1 MKTTATLAMLAAV
14 ASAVNPGEQMYFRRN
29 ATEPMTTLV
38 VKTTQLHTIISCAP
52 TVTNCPAHATGI
64 ATLPDSEKIT
74 KVVTDTIILAT
85 TVCPVTDIAKA
96 SSSAI
101 NSAQSSNNPAQV
113 TGTNTPSAPPAMT
126 TEVTDVV
133 TDKTYTITMGTG
145 SDASKATRTVRTTF
159 KKTVTVPYA
168 DVTAAPT
175 STGDTTT
182 TAWATKKVTKT
193 VKISKAKTST
203 TAGSLPTGSGSG
215 DCPASTVT
223 VTVAA
228 PTVYVTVGGASCTAD
243 AKPVAT
249 NEPTASQ
256 PPVDTQKPDATQTTS
271 GSQPSPTDCD
281 DDTVSTQ
288 KATPTLAPYP
298 TGNGTHPTSGRA
310 KPTGFAVIHR

>member
-1 MKTTATLAMLAAV
+1 MKTTVTLAMLAAV
-14 ASAVNPGEQMYFRRN
+14 ASAVNPGEHMYFRRN

-38 VKTTQLHTIISCAP
+38 VKTTQLHTIVSCAP

-74 KVVTDTIILAT
+74 KVVTDTVILAT

-126 TEVTDVV
+126 TEVNDVV

-145 SDASKATRTVRTTF
+145 SDASLATRTVRTTL

-203 TAGSLPTGSGSG
+203 TAGSKPTGSGSG
-215 DCPASTVT
+215 DCPVSTVT

-243 AKPVAT
+243 TKPIAT
-249 NEPTASQ
+249 SEPTSSQ
-256 PPVDTQKPDATQTTS
+256 PPVDTQKP

-281 DDTVSTQ
+281 DDTVPTQ
-288 KATPTLAPYP
+288 KATSTLAPYP

-310 KPTGFAVIHR
+310 KPTGFAIIHR

>member
-1 MKTTATLAMLAAV
+1 MKTTVTLAMLAAV
-14 ASAVNPGEQMYFRRN
+14 ASAVNPGGKHMFFRRN

-38 VKTTQLHTIISCAP
+38 VKTTQLHTIVSCAP
-52 TVTNCPAHATGI
+52 TVTNCPAHATAI

-74 KVVTDTIILAT
+74 KVLTDTVILAT
-85 TVCPVTDIAKA
+85 TVCPVTDIAKV

-101 NSAQSSNNPAQV
+101 SSAQNSNNPAQV

-126 TEVTDVV
+126 TEVSDVV

-145 SDASKATRTVRTTF
+145 SDASLATRTVRTTL

-193 VKISKAKTST
+193 IKISKAKTST
-203 TAGSLPTGSGSG
+203 TAGSQPTGSGSG

-243 AKPVAT
+243 AKPIAT
-249 NEPTASQ
+249 NEPTSSQ
-256 PPVDTQKPDATQTTS
+256 PPVATQSTS
-271 GSQPSPTDCD
+271 SSQPSSTDCD
-281 DDTVSTQ
+281 DNTVPTQ

-298 TGNGTHPTSGRA
+298 IGNGTHPTSGRA
-310 KPTGFAVIHR
+310 KSSGFAVIHR

>member
-1 MKTTATLAMLAAV
+1 MKTTVTLAMMAAV
-14 ASAVNPGEQMYFRRN
+14 ASAVNPGKHMYFRRN

-38 VKTTQLHTIISCAP
+38 VKTTQLHTIVSCAP

-74 KVVTDTIILAT
+74 KVVTDTVILAT

-113 TGTNTPSAPPAMT
+113 TGTNTPSAPPALT

-145 SDASKATRTVRTTF
+145 SDASLATRTVRTTL

-175 STGDTTT
+175 STADTTT

-193 VKISKAKTST
+193 VKISKARTST
-203 TAGSLPTGSGSG
+203 TAGSQPTGSGSG
-215 DCPASTVT
+215 DCPVSTVT

-243 AKPVAT
+243 QKPVST
-249 NEPTASQ
+249 NEPTSSQ
-256 PPVDTQKPDATQTTS
+256 PPVDTQKPS
-271 GSQPSPTDCD
+271 SQPSPTDCD
-281 DDTVSTQ
+281 DDTVPTQ

-298 TGNGTHPTSGRA
+298 TGNGTHPTSGRV
-310 KPTGFAVIHR
+310 KPTGFAIIHR